1 MELGLNGL
9 VLGELGT
16 NRLDLDGLGLGE
28 LVLDGHDLS
37 GLDLDGINR
46 LVLLLNRS
54 RETFCPKHPEGE
66 RMHLVR

>member
-28 LVLDGHDLS
+28 LVLDGRDLS

-46 LVLLLNRS
+46 LVLLLNRFT
-54 RETFCPKHPEGE
+54 RTFPVARYILPETP
-66 RMHLVR
+66 